1 MRATTNTSTPLGTS
15 GPSGG
20 SGPGTDWRGMTT
32 AGCRHTPPGWCVVG
46 SASPVGVDDVDADLL
61 ATGER
66 THDGAQRAG
75 GPAATADHPAEV
87 LGVDPHLQDVAVA
100 DVLGADAH
108 VTIVVDDALDEVL
121 QGLLEHDQPSALSVP
136 ISAPAS
142 ADCLA
147 APPAGSKPAAS
158 AASAVRNHTSAV
170 VWSYHC
176 EPSTWYFIES
186 LLPLTVKPTG
196 AEPSSVTGA
205 ESGPK
210 PPSTAAASTA
220 SATSVAGS
228 APSASAALPAAG
240 ASASA
245 VASAGDSAATSA
257 AAASSAFS
265 WALDSS
271 DLAASDFLSALASVL
286 ATSFLS
292 AFASVL
298 DSSALAVSSF
308 LALRGVSAVLASL
321 PSAAAR
327 AAS

>member
-108 VTIVVDDALDEVL
+108 VTVVVDDALDEVL
-121 QGLLEHDQPSALSVP
+121 QGLLQHDQPSALSVP

-220 SATSVAGS
+220 SATS
-228 APSASAALPAAG
+228 
-240 ASASA
+240 
-245 VASAGDSAATSA
+245 
-257 AAASSAFS
+257 SAFS

-308 LALRGVSAVLASL
+308 LALRGV
-321 PSAAAR
+321 
-327 AAS
+327 